1 MMQMYKVYYN
11 NRVILFGEIKNI
23 PLKGKG
29 FKTSAYPK
37 ESVATI
43 WKKFKKNSKIK
54 TLYINGNSKK
64 IIKELVAQFNMV
76 KAGGGLVKN
85 KSGEYLLIFRNKKWD
100 LPKGKLE
107 KRETARAG
115 AKREVEEECG
125 IKGLKIIKPLQET
138 YHIYELQ
145 RKLNIKQTQWFEMN
159 YSGGKATKPQKE
171 EGIEKAVWVK
181 KKDISKLQRNMY
193 PSIADILINKK
204 ILVIKNK

>member
-1 MMQMYKVYYN
+1 MYKVYYN
-11 NRVILFGEIKNI
+11 DRVILLGESKNI
-23 PLKGKG
+23 SFKGKG
-29 FKTSAYPK
+29 FKTASYPK
-37 ESVATI
+37 ESISAI
-43 WKKFKKNSKIK
+43 WKKFKKNGKIK
-54 TLYINGNSKK
+54 NLYISGNSKR
-64 IIKELVAQFNMV
+64 ILKELIAQFNLV

-125 IKGLKIIKPLQET
+125 ITGLKIVRPLQET
-138 YHIYELQ
+138 YHIYQLQ
-145 RKLNIKQTQWFEMN
+145 RKLNVKQTQWFEMT
-159 YSGGKATKPQKE
+159 YSGSKATKPQKE

-181 KKDISKLQRNMY
+181 KKDIAKLQRNIY

-204 ILVIKNK
+204 ILISKNK